1 MTLLCR
7 PQLPSFYDIESSDTM
22 VVSQMEVEVLQWKQM
37 PLGPLQT
44 NCYILWNSNNECLV
58 IDPGGE
64 GDKLIQWLENQSLSP
79 LAILLTH
86 AHFDH
91 IGAVDHVRE
100 IYNIPVYV
108 HEKEA
113 KWLLDPALNGSQLF
127 MMTEPIRMKPA
138 DYILTNEKN
147 LNIGDFKLLLFET
160 PGHSPGSISYYV
172 QESGIVLAGDTLF
185 MGSIGRS
192 DLPGGNQKDLLTS
205 IHDKLLTLPET
216 TTVLPG
222 HGPETSIEVEM
233 DSNPF
238 LNGF

>member
-1 MTLLCR
+1 M
-7 PQLPSFYDIESSDTM
+7 
-22 VVSQMEVEVLQWKQM
+22 QWKQI

-44 NCYILWNSNNECLV
+44 NCYILWNTKNECLV
-58 IDPGGE
+58 VDPGGE
-64 GDKLIQWLENQSLSP
+64 GEKLIQWLENHSLTP

-91 IGAVDHVRE
+91 IGAVDQVRDN
-100 IYNIPVYV
+100 YSIPAYI

-127 MMTEPIRMKPA
+127 MMGDLIRLKPA
-138 DYILTNEKN
+138 DYILTNEKH
-147 LNIGDFKLLLFET
+147 LTIGDFQLELFET

-192 DLPGGNQKDLLTS
+192 DLPGGNHKELLAS
-205 IHDKLLTLPET
+205 IHEKLLTLPET
-216 TTVLPG
+216 TTVLAG
-222 HGPETSIEVEM
+222 HGPETSIEGEM